1 MAVEDLKIRNMLKNH
16 YLAKSISDAGWGS
29 FRLKLQSK
37 AANAG
42 KQFTKVKPHHTSQKC
57 SSCNEVVP
65 KKLSVRTHDCPYCGL
80 VIDRDHNAAVNIK
93 KAAVALRG
101 GVVVTNTPETP
112 AHTGTEARNPINPGE
127 RATSP
132 IPSGWGN

>member
-1 MAVEDLKIRNMLKNH
+1 MLVHRFIGSSEFFGLEPPHFSVWEDIPSSFWLKHTVR
-16 YLAKSISDAGWGS
+16 
-29 FRLKLQSK
+29 
-37 AANAG
+37 
-42 KQFTKVKPHHTSQKC
+42 QFTEVKPHHTSQKC

-80 VIDRDHNAAVNIK
+80 VIDRDHNAAINIK

-112 AHTGTEARNPINPGE
+112 AQTGTEARNPINPGE
-127 RATSP
+127 RVTSP
-132 IPSGWGN
+132 SPSGWGN